1 MNNHLGRRHFL
12 QLAAGA
18 ASVSLANQRLFGA
31 NGDAEVVVETTSG
44 KLRGKSV
51 EGIKTFLGVPYG
63 TPTFGHRF
71 QRASLPQPW
80 TGVRDALEYGNRSP
94 FVSADTLT
102 ARLIDWNNA
111 PGKESDDC
119 LVLNIFTPGV
129 KDNRK
134 RPVMFWLHGGG
145 FTTGTG
151 SYAATNG
158 SHLAK
163 RGDVVVVT
171 INHRIGFLGYNYLAQ
186 IGGADYAD
194 SGNIG
199 QLDAILAL
207 QWVRDNIANFGGDP
221 GNVMIFGESGGGAK
235 VSVLMAMP
243 EAKGLFHRACIESG
257 PSIRMLLPDVANRS
271 AETFVKELGL
281 TKDNFADIQKLPME
295 RLKAAQ
301 AAHPALAWSPVV
313 DGRSLPRHPF
323 DPDGPEVSADV
334 PLLIGCN
341 KTEATFFQINDLDKI
356 YALDEAGVRA
366 RLAAVAA
373 GPRATGAPS
382 DPDKL
387 IATYKTLYPTVT
399 PGELYIHIAS
409 DSTMWFG
416 SVTLAERKAAQHRAP
431 VFMYVFGYE
440 TDALNGKLHSPHGI
454 EIPFVFENAHD
465 GTGFVGTNP
474 ARLELA
480 PKVSNAWA
488 TFARTGSPKTKDFP
502 DWKPYTAESRTTEV
516 IGLKSQAMDDPWKEA
531 RLLFTA
537 DRDARK
543 G

>member
-1 MNNHLGRRHFL
+1 MNNGLGRRDFL
-12 QLAAGA
+12 QFAAGA
-18 ASVSLANQRLFGA
+18 ASLSLFAA
-31 NGDAEVVVETTSG
+31 DNGGEVVVETASG
-44 KLRGKSV
+44 KLRGKTA

-63 TPTFGHRF
+63 GPTFGHRF
-71 QRASLPQPW
+71 QRASAPQPW
-80 TGVRDALEYGNRSP
+80 AGVRDALEYGNRSP

-102 ARLIDWNNA
+102 ARLIAWNDA

-119 LVLNIFTPGV
+119 LVLNVFTPGV

-145 FTTGTG
+145 FVSGTG

-158 SHLAK
+158 AHLAK

-171 INHRIGFLGYNYLAQ
+171 INHRIGFLGYNFLAQ

-235 VSVLMAMP
+235 VSTLLAMP

-257 PSIRMLLPDVANRS
+257 PSIRMALPETANRA
-271 AETFVKELGL
+271 AETFLKELGL
-281 TKDNFADIQKLPME
+281 TKETLNDIQKLPME

-301 AAHPALAWSPVV
+301 AALDARRVPLGWSPVV
-313 DGRSLPRHPF
+313 DGRALPRHPF

-356 YALDEAGVRA
+356 YALDEAGVRT
-366 RLAAVAA
+366 RLASVAS
-373 GPRATGAPS
+373 GPRATAAPR

-387 IATYKTLYPTVT
+387 IATYKTLYPKAT
-399 PGELYIHIAS
+399 PGELYIYIAS

-440 TDALNGKLHSPHGI
+440 TDALNGKLRSPHGI
-454 EIPFVFENAHD
+454 EIPFVFENATD

-488 TFARTGSPKTKDFP
+488 TFARTGNPKTKDFA
-502 DWKPYTAESRTTEV
+502 DWKPYTTDSRSTMV
-516 IGLKSQAMDDPWKEA
+516 IGLKSQAMDDPWKQA
-531 RLLFTA
+531 RLVFTEE
-537 DRDARK
+537 RDARK